1 MMIQRL
7 FVGYPISLDLR
18 MRLNVSKAWR
28 DSRLNIALSSE
39 DPIEVKHQEVIYLGF
54 FMKTPF
60 VPLNEIE
67 ETASKINKAL
77 SEYASDYSPDLS
89 HICCFAQTFVQ

>member
-18 MRLNVSKAWR
+18 MRLNVSKVWR
-28 DSRLNIALSSE
+28 NSRLNIALCSE
-39 DPIEVKHQEVIYLGF
+39 EPIEVTHQDVIYLGF
-54 FMKTPF
+54 FMNNPF
-60 VPLNEIE
+60 VPLSEIE
-67 ETASKINKAL
+67 ETASKIDKAL
-77 SEYASDYSPDLS
+77 SGYASDYSSDLS